1 MDNEEKNQIDISK
14 DFDSY
19 KNKLQEKESKSEI
32 KEEIKRREKIDETK
46 EEIGE
51 IEDTTKYGEFV
62 SSYFAWLTLDRQ
74 KKTAKKLENI
84 TKKGKEF

>member
-1 MDNEEKNQIDISK
+1 MSGNDK
-14 DFDSY
+14 
-19 KNKLQEKESKSEI
+19 KEIE
-32 KEEIKRREKIDETK
+32 RREKIDKTK

-74 KKTAKKLENI
+74 KKTAGKLENI
-84 TKKGKEF
+84 TKKNNKE

>member
-1 MDNEEKNQIDISK
+1 MNEN
-14 DFDSY
+14 Y
-19 KNKLQEKESKSEI
+19 EKEI
-32 KEEIKRREKIDETK
+32 KKRNKIDKAK

-74 KKTAKKLENI
+74 KKTAKRLENI
-84 TKKGKEF
+84 TKKGKEK

>member
-19 KNKLQEKESKSEI
+19 KNKLQEKESQSEI
-32 KEEIKRREKIDETK
+32 KEEIERREKIDETK

-51 IEDTTKYGEFV
+51 IEDSTKYGEFV
-62 SSYFAWLTLDRQ
+62 SSYFAWLKLDR
-74 KKTAKKLENI
+74 KKKKKKKLENI